1 MSFKKRIA
9 TYFMLATAIIIL
21 CVFGTVYFIV
31 QETVYANLDN
41 DLSFEANK
49 HKSEIDITGET
60 IHFINKGEWEE
71 HEHKQ
76 VQVNPVFLQILN
88 AEGEVMDKSPNLKE
102 DEMSFQTENTFGNH
116 FNAKLR
122 EVNVRQ
128 VQIPMYYKEELK
140 GFIVAAMSLEASLMV
155 LENLRMTLFIL
166 FPIVLIGLFII
177 SSFLAGRSI
186 IPVVQI
192 IETTNRI
199 TKYNLKERVP
209 LPSNT
214 DELYDLADSIN
225 SLLSRIESALE
236 RERQFTSDAS
246 HELRTPLA
254 ALRGTLEVLVRKP
267 RTEKEYRE
275 KIGLGLVEIDRM
287 AAIIDQLL
295 ALARFDNDARL
306 EGDLTVSIKVLVD
319 SIIERHKSSI
329 NEKNV
334 SIQVVA
340 EDCPDAWLVHQF
352 HADLLLDNLVSNA
365 IKYTKNDDVIAILLR
380 EENQQLY
387 CEIKDQGIG
396 IAQEDLTKIFQPFFR
411 SGALNHP
418 SIKGIGLGLS
428 LVEKAANA
436 IDARLSFESELGK
449 GTKVVVFFKEILR

>member
-9 TYFMLATAIIIL
+9 THFMLATAIIIL
-21 CVFGTVYFIV
+21 FVFGTVYFIV
-31 QETVYANLDN
+31 QESVYTNLDN

-71 HEHKQ
+71 HEHRQ

-88 AEGEVMDKSPNLKE
+88 AKGEVMDKSPNLKE
-102 DEMSFQTENTFGNH
+102 NELSFQAENEFGSH
-116 FNAKLR
+116 FNGHLN

-128 VQIPMYYKEELK
+128 VQIPMYYKKELK
-140 GFIVAAMSLEASLMV
+140 GYIVAAMSLEASLMV
-155 LENLRMTLFIL
+155 LENLQMTLFIL
-166 FPIVLIGLFII
+166 FPIVLLGLFFI

-199 TKYNLKERVP
+199 TKNNLNERVP

-214 DELYDLADSIN
+214 DELYDLSYSIN
-225 SLLSRIESALE
+225 SLLARIESALE

-267 RTEKEYRE
+267 RTEEEYRE
-275 KIGLGLVEIDRM
+275 KIGLGLFEIDRM

-306 EGDLTVSIKVLVD
+306 AGDSTVSIKVLVD

-329 NEKNV
+329 NDKKL

-340 EDCPDAWLVHQF
+340 DDCPDAWPVYQF

-365 IKYTKNDDVIAILLR
+365 IKYSTNDDVITILLY
-380 EENQQLY
+380 EENKELY

-411 SGALNHP
+411 SAALKHP
-418 SIKGIGLGLS
+418 SVKGIGLGLS

-436 IDARLSFESELGK
+436 IDARITFESELGK
-449 GTKVVVFFKEILR
+449 GTKAVVFFKEILR

>member
-9 TYFMLATAIIIL
+9 THFMLATAIIIL
-21 CVFGTVYFIV
+21 FVFGTVYLIV
-31 QETVYANLDN
+31 QETVYTNLDN

-49 HKSEIDITGET
+49 HTSEIDITGET

-76 VQVNPVFLQILN
+76 AQVNPVFLQILN
-88 AEGEVMDKSPNLKE
+88 ADGVVMDKSPNLKE
-102 DEMSFQTENTFGNH
+102 NELSFQAENELGSH
-116 FNAKLR
+116 FNGHLN

-128 VQIPMYYKEELK
+128 VQIPMYYRKELK
-140 GFIVAAMSLEASLMV
+140 GYIVAAMSLEASLMV

-166 FPIVLIGLFII
+166 FPIVLLGLFFI

-199 TKYNLKERVP
+199 TKYNLNERVP

-214 DELYDLADSIN
+214 DELYDLSDSIN

-236 RERQFTSDAS
+236 REQQFTSDAS

-267 RTEKEYRE
+267 RTEEEYRE
-275 KIGLGLVEIDRM
+275 KIGFSLLEIDRM

-306 EGDLTVSIKVLVD
+306 EGDATVSIKVLVD
-319 SIIERHKSSI
+319 SIIERHKSTI
-329 NEKNV
+329 NEKNIA
-334 SIQVVA
+334 IQVLA
-340 EDCPDAWLVHQF
+340 DDCPDTWLVYQF

-365 IKYTKNDDVIAILLR
+365 IKYSKHGGVIAILLR
-380 EENQQLY
+380 EVDHQLS
-387 CEIKDQGIG
+387 CEIEDQGIG

-411 SGALNHP
+411 SSALKHP

-436 IDARLSFESELGK
+436 IDARITFESELDK
-449 GTKVVVFFKEILR
+449 GTKAVVIFKEILR